1 VCHGVPQICDHTVA
15 WEISSAKQDGLQA
28 KGDASMAE
36 DRVPTGNSHHPLIR
50 RYMACDRGIVR
61 RLVIACADRRVV
73 PTCLDSNPRLV
84 ADVLTRYYVDFEPEA
99 CWVADDPGSGVV
111 GYLFGCLSTRR
122 RFRAMAG
129 RIIPAIIL
137 RTIFTGVVFSCP
149 MGQLA
154 WAGLRSWKS
163 GHAVKSQAALH
174 YPAHLHVG
182 VHPDYRRQGVGR
194 ELVLQFVDQARAEG
208 IPGIHASV
216 VKANL
221 PACSLF
227 RSLGFDV
234 LARYEV
240 LFPGSPCAPVRM
252 LLLGLQTSSPGDL
265 QRSGSSSRANEGGK

>member
-1 VCHGVPQICDHTVA
+1 VA
-15 WEISSAKQDGLQA
+15 WEISPAEQDEVQVN
-28 KGDASMAE
+28 GDAAMAE
-36 DRVPTGNSHHPLIR
+36 GQVPTGKSRHPLIR

-61 RLVIACADRRVV
+61 RLAVACADRRVV
-73 PTCLDSNPRLV
+73 PACLDSNPRLV

-99 CWVADDPGSGVV
+99 CWVADDPGTGVV

-122 RFRAMAG
+122 RFRAMAS

-137 RTIFTGVVFSCP
+137 RTIFAGVAFSCP

-163 GHAVKSQAALH
+163 GHAVKSRAALG
-174 YPAHLHVG
+174 YPAHLHIG

-216 VKANL
+216 VEANL

-252 LLLGLQTSSPGDL
+252 LLLGLETSSPGDL